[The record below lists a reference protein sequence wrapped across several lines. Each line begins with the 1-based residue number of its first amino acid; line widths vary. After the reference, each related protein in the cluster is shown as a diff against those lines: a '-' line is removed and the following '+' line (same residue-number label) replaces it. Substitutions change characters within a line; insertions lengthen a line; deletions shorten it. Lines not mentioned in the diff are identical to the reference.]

1 MDNQNKDTNKSK
13 SSIYIELIL
22 LIETILSKC
31 KNEETKENYLEHGEL
46 YSYVINRIQKINGE
60 MKKINVK
67 ENEIKVIKRFP
78 NLPKQF
84 LEKIKGAIDKYY
96 YQLIDDNENDNSFE
110 SKKQNDL
117 KKNKT
122 EIINKKI
129 EFPKE
134 KKNNNNNDI
143 KSCESN
149 SKKIFYNTHNNSLV
163 VNEELFIKKE
173 NELVINDKVQSGKGD
188 NLENLILESS
198 FKESDSFFTNEFEET
213 QDNSEINTFMTS
225 IKFNET
231 NLLTSVNDQDNSVN
245 LYYEENV
252 NKLQK
257 YDSKNT
263 FFDLLKNEEK
273 FTTEPIIYIYK
284 YEITDEKKDE
294 INEKISLFIFFLSK
308 LIVFNN
314 NPQKECE
321 YIYNNYFKCSHDYKI
336 EHKGSFILFFS
347 YKENNR
353 TKEIKCLKFNIIE
366 KIFEKFTFEIKKE
379 YFIDSDL
386 NFYRING
393 LNGIQIKEDTIILLF

>member
-1 MDNQNKDTNKSK
+1 MENNEERNKNKR
-13 SSIYIELIL
+13 SIYFHLLIL
-22 LIETILSKC
+22 IKTIVSEY
-31 KNEETKENYLEHGEL
+31 KNEETKENYLVHGEL
-46 YSYVINRIQKINGE
+46 YSYVINRIQKINEE
-60 MKKINVK
+60 MKKISVK

-78 NLPKQF
+78 NLPKHL
-84 LEKIKGAIDKYY
+84 LEQIKGVIDESYN
-96 YQLIDDNENDNSFE
+96 QLIDDNDNSLE
-110 SKKQNDL
+110 LKKQNDL

-134 KKNNNNNDI
+134 NNNINNNDI

-149 SKKIFYNTHNNSLV
+149 SKKIVYNTHNNSLV

-188 NLENLILESS
+188 NFKNLILNTS
-198 FKESDSFFTNEFEET
+198 FEESDTFFTNEFEET
-213 QDNSEINTFMTS
+213 QDNSEINTYMTS

-231 NLLTSVNDQDNSVN
+231 NLLTSVNDQDNSIN
-245 LYYEENV
+245 YYEENV

-257 YDSKNT
+257 DDLKNT
-263 FFDLLKNEEK
+263 FFDLLKNEENFK
-273 FTTEPIIYIYK
+273 KEPIIYMFK
-284 YEITDEKKDE
+284 YEIKDEEKDE
-294 INEKISLFIFFLSK
+294 INKKISLFIFFLSK
-308 LIVFNN
+308 LIVFNS

-321 YIYNNYFKCSHDYKI
+321 YIYNDYFKCSHDYKI
-336 EHKGSFILFFS
+336 ERKGSFILFFS
-347 YKENNR
+347 YEENNQ
-353 TKEIKCLKFNIIE
+353 TKEIKYLKFNIIE

-386 NFYRING
+386 NFYRRINS

>member
-1 MDNQNKDTNKSK
+1 MENNEERNENKR
-13 SSIYIELIL
+13 SIYFDLLIL
-22 LIETILSKC
+22 IEIILSEY
-31 KNEETKENYLEHGEL
+31 KNEETKENYLVHGEL
-46 YSYVINRIQKINGE
+46 YSYVINRIQKINEE
-60 MKKINVK
+60 MKKISVK

-78 NLPKQF
+78 NLPKHL
-84 LEKIKGAIDKYY
+84 LEKIKGYIDESYN
-96 YQLIDDNENDNSFE
+96 QLIDDNDNSLE
-110 SKKQNDL
+110 LKKQNNL

-134 KKNNNNNDI
+134 NNNINNNDI

-149 SKKIFYNTHNNSLV
+149 SKKIVYNTHNNSLV

-188 NLENLILESS
+188 NFKNLILNTS
-198 FKESDSFFTNEFEET
+198 FEESDTLFTNEFEEN
-213 QDNSEINTFMTS
+213 QDNSEINTYMTS

-231 NLLTSVNDQDNSVN
+231 NLLTSVNDQDNSIN
-245 LYYEENV
+245 YYEENV

-257 YDSKNT
+257 DDLKNT
-263 FFDLLKNEEK
+263 FFDLVKNEEN
-273 FTTEPIIYIYK
+273 FTKEPIIYMFK
-284 YEITDEKKDE
+284 YEIKDEEKDE
-294 INEKISLFIFFLSK
+294 INKKISLFIFFLSK
-308 LIVFNN
+308 LIVFNS

-321 YIYNNYFKCSHDYKI
+321 YIYNDYFKCSHDYKI
-336 EHKGSFILFFS
+336 ERKGSFILFFS
-347 YKENNR
+347 YKENNQ
-353 TKEIKCLKFNIIE
+353 TKEIKYLKFNIIE

-386 NFYRING
+386 NFYRRINS

>member
-1 MDNQNKDTNKSK
+1 MENNEERNKNKRT
-13 SSIYIELIL
+13 IYIQLLI
-22 LIETILSKC
+22 LIETILIKY
-31 KNEETKENYLEHGEL
+31 NYEETKENYLVHGEL
-46 YSYVINRIQKINGE
+46 YFYVINRIQKINEE
-60 MKKINVK
+60 MKKISVK

-78 NLPKQF
+78 NLPKHL
-84 LEKIKGAIDKYY
+84 LEKIKGVIDESYN
-96 YQLIDDNENDNSFE
+96 QLIDDNDNSLE
-110 SKKQNDL
+110 LKKQNDL

-134 KKNNNNNDI
+134 NNNINNNDI

-149 SKKIFYNTHNNSLV
+149 SKKIVYNTHNNSLV

-188 NLENLILESS
+188 NFKNLILNTS
-198 FKESDSFFTNEFEET
+198 FEESDTLFTNEFEEN
-213 QDNSEINTFMTS
+213 QDNSEINTYMTS

-231 NLLTSVNDQDNSVN
+231 NLLTSVNDQDNSIN
-245 LYYEENV
+245 YYEENV

-257 YDSKNT
+257 DDLKNT
-263 FFDLLKNEEK
+263 FFDLLKNEEN
-273 FTTEPIIYIYK
+273 FTKEPIIYMFK
-284 YEITDEKKDE
+284 YEIKDEKKDE

-308 LIVFNN
+308 LIVFNSN
-314 NPQKECE
+314 LQKECE
-321 YIYNNYFKCSHDYKI
+321 YIYNDYFKCSYDYKI
-336 EHKGSFILFFS
+336 QRKGSFILFFS
-347 YKENNR
+347 YKENNQ
-353 TKEIKCLKFNIIE
+353 TKEIKYLKFNIIE

-386 NFYRING
+386 NFYRRINS

>member
-1 MDNQNKDTNKSK
+1 MENNEERNKNKR
-13 SSIYIELIL
+13 SIYIYLLIL
-22 LIETILSKC
+22 IERILSEY
-31 KNEETKENYLEHGEL
+31 KNEETKENYLVHGEL
-46 YSYVINRIQKINGE
+46 YSYVINRIQKINEE
-60 MKKINVK
+60 MKKISVK

-78 NLPKQF
+78 NLPKHL
-84 LEKIKGAIDKYY
+84 LEQIKGVIDESYN
-96 YQLIDDNENDNSFE
+96 QLIDDNDNSLE
-110 SKKQNDL
+110 LKKQNDL

-134 KKNNNNNDI
+134 NNNINNNDI

-149 SKKIFYNTHNNSLV
+149 SKKIVYNTHNNSLV

-188 NLENLILESS
+188 NFKNLILNTS
-198 FKESDSFFTNEFEET
+198 FEESDTFFTNEFEEN
-213 QDNSEINTFMTS
+213 QDNSEINTYMTS

-231 NLLTSVNDQDNSVN
+231 NLLTSVNDQDNSIN
-245 LYYEENV
+245 YYEENV

-257 YDSKNT
+257 DDLKNT
-263 FFDLLKNEEK
+263 FFDLLKNEENFK
-273 FTTEPIIYIYK
+273 KEPIIYMFK
-284 YEITDEKKDE
+284 YEIKDEKKDE

-308 LIVFNN
+308 LIVFNSN
-314 NPQKECE
+314 LQKECE
-321 YIYNNYFKCSHDYKI
+321 YIYNDYFKCSYDYKI
-336 EHKGSFILFFS
+336 QRKGSFILFFS
-347 YKENNR
+347 YKENNQ
-353 TKEIKCLKFNIIE
+353 TKEIKYLKFNIIE

>member
-1 MDNQNKDTNKSK
+1 MENNEERNENKR
-13 SSIYIELIL
+13 SIYFDLLIL
-22 LIETILSKC
+22 IEIILSEY
-31 KNEETKENYLEHGEL
+31 KNEETKENYLVHGEL
-46 YSYVINRIQKINGE
+46 YSYVINRIQKINEE
-60 MKKINVK
+60 MKKKNVK
-67 ENEIKVIKRFP
+67 ENKIKVIKRFP
-78 NLPKQF
+78 NLPKHL
-84 LEKIKGAIDKYY
+84 LEKIKGVIDKSYN
-96 YQLIDDNENDNSFE
+96 QLIDDNDNSLE
-110 SKKQNDL
+110 LKKQNDL

-134 KKNNNNNDI
+134 NNNINNNDI

-149 SKKIFYNTHNNSLV
+149 SKKIVYNTHNNSLV

-188 NLENLILESS
+188 NFKNLILNTS
-198 FKESDSFFTNEFEET
+198 FEESDTFFTNEFEET
-213 QDNSEINTFMTS
+213 QDNSEINTYMTS

-231 NLLTSVNDQDNSVN
+231 NLLTSVNDQDNSIN
-245 LYYEENV
+245 YYEENV

-257 YDSKNT
+257 DDLKNT
-263 FFDLLKNEEK
+263 FFDLLKKEEN
-273 FTTEPIIYIYK
+273 FTKEPIIYMFK
-284 YEITDEKKDE
+284 YEIKDEKKDE

-308 LIVFNN
+308 LIVFNS

-321 YIYNNYFKCSHDYKI
+321 CIYNDYFKCSHDYKI
-336 EHKGSFILFFS
+336 ERKGSFILFFS
-347 YKENNR
+347 YEENNQ
-353 TKEIKCLKFNIIE
+353 TKEIKYLKFNIIE

-386 NFYRING
+386 NFYRRINS

>member
-1 MDNQNKDTNKSK
+1 MENNEERNKNKR
-13 SSIYIELIL
+13 SIYFHLLIL
-22 LIETILSKC
+22 IKTIVSEY
-31 KNEETKENYLEHGEL
+31 KNEETKENYLVHGEL
-46 YSYVINRIQKINGE
+46 YFYVINRIQKINEE
-60 MKKINVK
+60 MKKISVK

-78 NLPKQF
+78 NLPKHL
-84 LEKIKGAIDKYY
+84 LEQIKGVIDESYN
-96 YQLIDDNENDNSFE
+96 QLIDDNDNSLE
-110 SKKQNDL
+110 LKKQNDL

-134 KKNNNNNDI
+134 NNNINNNDI

-149 SKKIFYNTHNNSLV
+149 SKKIVYNTHNNSLV

-188 NLENLILESS
+188 NFKNLILNTS
-198 FKESDSFFTNEFEET
+198 FEESDTFFTNEFEET
-213 QDNSEINTFMTS
+213 QDNSEINTYMTS

-231 NLLTSVNDQDNSVN
+231 NLLTSVNDQDNSIN
-245 LYYEENV
+245 YYEENV

-257 YDSKNT
+257 DDLKNT
-263 FFDLLKNEEK
+263 FFDLLKNEENFK
-273 FTTEPIIYIYK
+273 KEPIIYMFK
-284 YEITDEKKDE
+284 YEIKDEEKDE
-294 INEKISLFIFFLSK
+294 INKKISLFIFFLSK

-347 YKENNR
+347 YKENNQ
-353 TKEIKCLKFNIIE
+353 TKEIKYLKFNIIE

-386 NFYRING
+386 NFYRRINS